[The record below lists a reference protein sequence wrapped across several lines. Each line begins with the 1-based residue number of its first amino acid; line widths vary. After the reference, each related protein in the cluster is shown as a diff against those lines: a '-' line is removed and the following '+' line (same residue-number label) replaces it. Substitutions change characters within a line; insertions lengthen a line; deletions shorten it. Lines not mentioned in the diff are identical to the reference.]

1 MGVDRPASLL
11 VVGFAGGAVCMSV
24 QRYLPLAR
32 LTACDLDAIAQEKI
46 AKRYFGESHCG
57 FRDHRAVA
65 NLIHDPNSP
74 SSPLRCPPWC
84 ERTGF
89 KQSSRTRIVQADG
102 VELLTQMG
110 RRSQQQPSENGLDL
124 LSLEGEAAALP
135 LDAIFI
141 DADSKDSSL
150 GMSAPP
156 AAFVSIETLS

>member
-1 MGVDRPASLL
+1 
-11 VVGFAGGAVCMSV
+11 
-24 QRYLPLAR
+24 
-32 LTACDLDAIAQEKI
+32 
-46 AKRYFGESHCG
+46 
-57 FRDHRAVA
+57 
-65 NLIHDPNSP
+65 
-74 SSPLRCPPWC
+74 
-84 ERTGF
+84 
-89 KQSSRTRIVQADG
+89 VQADG